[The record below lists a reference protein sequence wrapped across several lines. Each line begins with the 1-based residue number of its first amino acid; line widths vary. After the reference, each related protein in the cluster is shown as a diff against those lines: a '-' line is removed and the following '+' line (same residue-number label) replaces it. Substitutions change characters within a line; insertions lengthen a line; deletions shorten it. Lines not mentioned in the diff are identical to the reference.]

1 VDTSAR
7 EAGGD
12 LRSARGGNRRRR
24 HPARTRQVFV
34 RLSKDEYD
42 DLAGAAARVELTP
55 TGYVAEAAL
64 ACARSTAH
72 VDAPLDGSDVTRAE
86 LARLQRELFAV
97 RTALA
102 QVATTLHRAV
112 TVLETT
118 GAATGAFDGLAVES
132 RRVLH
137 DLDAVVAVIDGRLR

>member
-1 VDTSAR
+1 VDTTAR

-12 LRSARGGNRRRR
+12 LRAARGGNRRRR
-24 HPARTRQVFV
+24 RPARTRQVFV

-64 ACARSTAH
+64 ACARGTTH

-86 LARLQRELFAV
+86 LARLQRKLFAA

-102 QVATTLHRAV
+102 QIATTLHRAV
-112 TVLETT
+112 TALETSS
-118 GAATGAFDGLAVES
+118 AAPGAFDGVAAQS
-132 RRVLH
+132 RQVLH
-137 DLDAVVAVIDGRLR
+137 DLDAVVAAIDGRLR